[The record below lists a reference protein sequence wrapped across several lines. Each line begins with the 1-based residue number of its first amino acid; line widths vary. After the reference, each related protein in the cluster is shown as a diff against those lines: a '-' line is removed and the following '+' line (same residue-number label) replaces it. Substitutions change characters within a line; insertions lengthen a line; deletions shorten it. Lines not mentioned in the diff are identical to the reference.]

1 MGEGEVGQMEGAVI
15 RDNLSRL
22 RAEIFNAAVKA
33 GRNPADIKIIAVSK
47 NVTADRIRE
56 ALVEG
61 VTDLG
66 ENRAQEL
73 LAKQPHFSPGI
84 RWHLI
89 GHLQTNKVKSVVG
102 KIVLIHSLDSW
113 RLACE
118 IDRRS
123 REAGVV
129 SGVLA
134 QVNVSG
140 EKSKYGLSPAEVPD
154 FIESGLDLPGISIRG
169 LMTVAPMVDK
179 PEEVRPVFKDLK
191 TLFDRIK
198 NMIPVVPMTYLSMGM
213 TSDYRVALEEGA
225 NLLRVGTGIF
235 GSR

>member
-1 MGEGEVGQMEGAVI
+1 
-15 RDNLSRL
+15 
-22 RAEIFNAAVKA
+22 
-33 GRNPADIKIIAVSK
+33 
-47 NVTADRIRE
+47 
-56 ALVEG
+56 
-61 VTDLG
+61 
-66 ENRAQEL
+66 
-73 LAKQPHFSPGI
+73 
-84 RWHLI
+84 
-89 GHLQTNKVKSVVG
+89 TNKVKSVVG

-198 NMIPVVPMTYLSMGM
+198 NMTPVVPMTYLSMGM

>member
-1 MGEGEVGQMEGAVI
+1 MGEGEVDQMEGPVI
-15 RDNLSRL
+15 RENLSRL
-22 RAEIFNAAVKA
+22 RAEIFTAAVKA

-47 NVTADRIRE
+47 NVSKDRIRE
-56 ALVEG
+56 ALIEG

-66 ENRAQEL
+66 ENRVQEL
-73 LAKQPHFSPGI
+73 LTKQPNFGPGI

-118 IDRRS
+118 IDSRS

-129 SGVLA
+129 SGVLV

-140 EKSKYGLSPAEVPD
+140 EESKYGLSPAEVPD

-179 PEEVRPVFKDLK
+179 PEEVRPVFKNLK
-191 TLFDRIK
+191 ILFDKIK
-198 NMIPVVPMTYLSMGM
+198 IMMPAVPMTYLSMGM
-213 TSDYRVALEEGA
+213 TSDYRVAVEEGA
-225 NLLRVGTGIF
+225 NVLRVGTGIF
-235 GSR
+235 GAR